1 MEGIPIAVRQAR
13 ITHAQQHYVP
23 RKPVGGRTVCGEDGD
38 DRDVGD
44 DARGWWSG

>member
-23 RKPVGGRTVCGEDGD
+23 RKPFSGRTVFGEDGD
-38 DRDVGD
+38 DIDVGD
-44 DARGWWSG
+44 ARGCWSG